1 MGKLIQL
8 PPTLNPSQVV
18 FLAERHRK
26 QWEEQ
31 DRKLEELLNSDL
43 SDDEV
48 IKRAQE
54 LFKK

>member
-1 MGKLIQL
+1 MGRVLQFPI
-8 PPTLNPSQVV
+8 TFNPIEVV
-18 FLAERHRK
+18 SLTERHRK
-26 QWEEQ
+26 EWEEQ

-54 LFKK
+54 MFK

>member
-1 MGKLIQL
+1 MGKVMHL
-8 PPTLNPSQVV
+8 PLRVNPVEVV
-18 FLAERHRK
+18 SLTERHRK

-54 LFKK
+54 LFK

>member
-8 PPTLNPSQVV
+8 PLTLNPVQVV
-18 FLAERHRK
+18 SLTERHRK

-48 IKRAQE
+48 IKRVQE

>member
-1 MGKLIQL
+1 MEKSIRL
-8 PPTLNPSQVV
+8 PIILNPVQVV
-18 FLAERHRK
+18 SLTERHRK
-26 QWEEQ
+26 EWEEQ

-54 LFKK
+54 MFK

>member
-8 PPTLNPSQVV
+8 PLTLNPVQVV
-18 FLAERHRK
+18 SLTERHRK
-26 QWEEQ
+26 QWDEQ

-48 IKRAQE
+48 IKRVQE